1 MGAFQRLPKGRPWG
15 GFHSPWRCWA
25 CRPCWARWCRPS
37 ITSTTATQPRSCRS
51 SLRTRRQAW
60 WWKRWFTMVPTATA
74 GFRKRFFHPLRL
86 PRHRQ
91 MQEPQPPQQPLQP
104 LQLPQPRTQQQN
116 IHHRHHPHPHLLLP
130 HPRQQQQQQRA
141 QEEEEEEEQQRQTQR
156 PEEEQALQT
165 KSEPPQSSGRRRQ
178 QDRVQY
184 FWMPPILTKLSLPP
198 DHMPELKTS
207 PSSNAGAQ
215 DRLTHFCLDIFL
227 FQGHHFSPFEKDPGK
242 NLPSKF

>member
-1 MGAFQRLPKGRPWG
+1 MGAFQRLTKGRPWG

-74 GFRKRFFHPLRL
+74 GFRRQFFHPLRL

-91 MQEPQPPQQPLQP
+91 MQEPQP
-104 LQLPQPRTQQQN
+104 
-116 IHHRHHPHPHLLLP
+116 
-130 HPRQQQQQQRA
+130 QQQQQLGPQQAQQRA

-165 KSEPPQSSGRRRQ
+165 KSEPPQSSGRRQQ

-184 FWMPPILTKLSLPP
+184 FWTPPILTKLSLPP

-207 PSSNAGAQ
+207 PSGAQ
-215 DRLTHFCLDIFL
+215 
-227 FQGHHFSPFEKDPGK
+227 
-242 NLPSKF
+242 